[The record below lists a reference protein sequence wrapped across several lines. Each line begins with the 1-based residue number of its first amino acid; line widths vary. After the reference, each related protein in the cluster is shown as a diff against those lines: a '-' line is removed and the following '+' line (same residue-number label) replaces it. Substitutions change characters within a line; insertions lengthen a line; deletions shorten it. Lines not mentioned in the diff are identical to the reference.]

1 MPSFLEF
8 EGKNVEKALQKASE
22 ELNTPIEKLKHD
34 VVSYGSSGIFG
45 LVGAKKAK
53 IRVFVKDE
61 STKAKKARPIPKE
74 TEVLDIKVEEK
85 EDQAAAVHVLG
96 DANQALGDANQVD
109 SGPEIDESRV
119 EKGLEVI
126 RKLVGYIT
134 PDAQISAQTEQGR
147 LRFNIQGGDTAIL
160 IGKRGQTLE
169 ALQYLVE
176 KMINVQNEGRIKIL
190 IDVEGYLETRKQ
202 NLEMLAARLAE
213 KAKKAGKPMTIKQMN
228 AHDRR
233 IVHLFL
239 KDDSEVRT
247 QSVGEGY
254 YRKLMIFP
262 KKKARTRN
270 GENQSS

>member
-22 ELNTPIEKLKHD
+22 ELKTPIEKLKHD

-53 IRVFVKDE
+53 IRVLVKE
-61 STKAKKARPIPKE
+61 EIVKE
-74 TEVLDIKVEEK
+74 KPVSQI
-85 EDQAAAVHVLG
+85 
-96 DANQALGDANQVD
+96 NI
-109 SGPEIDESRV
+109 GPEIPLDQPEIGKAKDKDAINEIHDSMPLDSGEEIDEIRV
-119 EKGLEVI
+119 EKGLEIV
-126 RKLVGYIT
+126 RKIVGYIT
-134 PDAQISAQTEQGR
+134 PEAQVSARKEQGR

-176 KMINVQNEGRIKIL
+176 KMINVQKEGRIKIL
-190 IDVEGYLETRKQ
+190 IDVEGYLETRKE
-202 NLEMLAARLAE
+202 NLEKLAQRLAE

-233 IVHLFL
+233 VVHLFL
-239 KDDSEVRT
+239 KDDTEVRT

-262 KKKARTRN
+262 KRKAKSRN
-270 GENQSS
+270 NDKPVS